1 VATYYAYTV
10 TTYAS
15 FTTAIWILFVRA
27 QGLSFAEVGALNS
40 VWWAGLVLGE
50 IPTGYLGD
58 RLGRR
63 NSMLLGTAIITAMT
77 VAMAHST
84 TFLQFAVVYG
94 LWALGQTFRSGSDD
108 AWLYE
113 VLREEGSSGGERA
126 GTSGSDF
133 ARVKGRATGI
143 GLAVGAV
150 AAPAGGVLA
159 DADFQLPFY
168 ATAAVTAVGIPILLT
183 VPESGEGPDS
193 SFDVRTALGV
203 IRRQLARPPLRAFVV
218 YFALLFGV
226 FQMTYIFDQPVA
238 QDAALAVGVPESAT
252 KTAVGVVYAG
262 FTAVSAVVSYLT
274 GTIEARLGIRGWFV
288 LAPVVV
294 GGLFLALWVLPV
306 LAVPAFFVARAA
318 NTASVTLGNQ
328 YLNDRVESVGR
339 ATVLSS
345 ASMALSLAV
354 IPFELTGGVLAD
366 LLSPVRALALFGGV
380 LLVGVGLLWLTS
392 EPVGRESPT
401 EG

>member
-15 FTTAIWILFVRA
+15 FTTAIWILFVRS
-27 QGLSFAEVGALNS
+27 QGLSFAAVGALNS
-40 VWWAGLVLGE
+40 VWWAGIVFGE

-63 NSMLLGTAIITAMT
+63 NSMLLGTGIITAMT

-84 TFLQFAVVYG
+84 TFGQFAVVYG
-94 LWALGQTFRSGSDD
+94 LWALGHTSRSGSDD

-113 VLREEGSSGGERA
+113 VLRERESGG
-126 GTSGSDF
+126 DF

-143 GLAVGAV
+143 G
-150 AAPAGGVLA
+150 
-159 DADFQLPFY
+159 
-168 ATAAVTAVGIPILLT
+168 
-183 VPESGEGPDS
+183 
-193 SFDVRTALGV
+193 
-203 IRRQLARPPLRAFVV
+203 
-218 YFALLFGV
+218 
-226 FQMTYIFDQPVA
+226 
-238 QDAALAVGVPESAT
+238 LAVGVPESAT

-262 FTAVSAVVSYLT
+262 FTAVAAVVSYFT
-274 GTIEARLGIRGWFV
+274 GAIEARLGIRGWFV

-318 NTASVTLGNQ
+318 NTATVTLGNQ
-328 YLNDRVESVGR
+328 YLNDRIDSVGR

-354 IPFELTGGVLAD
+354 IPFELVGGVFAD
-366 LLSPVRALALFGGV
+366 LLSPVRALTLFGGV
-380 LLVGVGLLWLTS
+380 LVVGVGVLWLAA
-392 EPVGRESPT
+392 EPVGVGSSTGR
-401 EG
+401 